1 MQSIMNL
8 YNYLG
13 IYIVAALILIV
24 IILFI
29 IMTLNMKSIDRM
41 ESRLK
46 KLTRGVDSTNLEQ
59 LVSSYMDRVDTV
71 AKETKEMK
79 DLYSSIHGKVDN
91 CLQNISII
99 RFKAFEDVGSDLS
112 FAVAML
118 DNNKDGV
125 IITSIYGRNESTTY
139 AKPIDKGISRYELSA
154 EENTVLKNAVE
165 KII

>member
-1 MQSIMNL
+1 MQSIMNF
-8 YNYLG
+8 YNYFS

-41 ESRLK
+41 ENRLK

-59 LVSSYMDRVDTV
+59 LVSSYMDRVDTA

-165 KII
+165 KIE

>member
-1 MQSIMNL
+1 MQSIMNS
-8 YNYLG
+8 YNYFS

-41 ESRLK
+41 ENRLK

-59 LVSSYMDRVDTV
+59 LVSSYMDRVDVV